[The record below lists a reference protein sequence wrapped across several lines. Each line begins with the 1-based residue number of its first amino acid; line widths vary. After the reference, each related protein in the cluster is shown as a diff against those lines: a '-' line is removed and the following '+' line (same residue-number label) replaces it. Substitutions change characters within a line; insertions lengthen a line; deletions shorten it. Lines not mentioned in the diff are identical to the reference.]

1 MPVLKPGSSGPDVQ
15 ALQQRLSDLG
25 FDPNGIDG
33 NFGPGTEKAVRAFQG
48 AKGLGVDGKVGPAT
62 MAALQAALGAAS
74 GGGIFDAAEAGL
86 GAISDAVTTAAATA
100 ANVAATT
107 AATAAAAISKILT
120 EGDYVAAATLLN
132 CEIAAIKAVAEVESR
147 GAGFL
152 SDGRPKIL
160 FERHKFHKFTNG
172 KYDSSHPD
180 ISNRSAGGY
189 GAAGNH
195 QWDRFNEAFAL
206 DPNAAIQSCSWG
218 KFQVMGFNY
227 AVCGFNNLN
236 DFRTAMETS
245 EGEHLKAFCN
255 FISGNNLAGALR
267 NRQWATLAS
276 GYNGADYKINQYD
289 TKLAAAYKKYSS

>member
-1 MPVLKPGSSGPDVQ
+1 MPVLKSRSSGPDVQ
-15 ALQQRLSDLG
+15 DLQQKLKDLG
-25 FDPNGIDG
+25 FDPNGVDG
-33 NFGPGTEKAVRAFQG
+33 TFGPGTEKAVRAFQS
-48 AKGLGVDGKVGPAT
+48 AKGLAVDGQVGPNT
-62 MAALQAALGAAS
+62 MAALQSAFGAAS

-86 GAISDAVTTAAATA
+86 GAVAVAAATTAAT
-100 ANVAATT
+100 VAATT
-107 AATAAAAISKILT
+107 AAAADTISKILS
-120 EGDYVAAATLLN
+120 EADYVAAAALLS

-160 FERHKFHKFTNG
+160 FERHKFHKFTGG
-172 KYDSSHPD
+172 KFSAGHPG
-180 ISNRSAGGY
+180 ISNKSPGGY
-189 GAAGNH
+189 GAGGAH

-206 DPNAAIQSCSWG
+206 DPSAAVQSCSWG
-218 KFQVMGFNY
+218 KFQVMGFNFE
-227 AVCGFNNLN
+227 VCGFANID

-255 FISGNNLAGALR
+255 FISGNKLAGALR